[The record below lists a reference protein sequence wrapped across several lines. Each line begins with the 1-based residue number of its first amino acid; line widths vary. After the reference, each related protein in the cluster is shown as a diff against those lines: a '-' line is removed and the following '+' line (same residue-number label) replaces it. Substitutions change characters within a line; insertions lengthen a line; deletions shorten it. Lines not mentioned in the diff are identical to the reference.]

1 MLIDKGLDSYVNKF
15 TLHMLPP
22 TTQEEIDRRDNIQ
35 SKVAIV
41 NDIMN
46 LLSDVEDPVIKT
58 KILKSLLSTI
68 ITDQEVIAL
77 LDEQIKKLEE
87 EGVTTEPEMDEEDE
101 MDFDMNMPSSSSSTS
116 SDFDMNLDSALG
128 LETEETPSEELPAGE
143 EELPTPE
150 DLGVDMT
157 DNTNEI

>member
-1 MLIDKGLDSYVNKF
+1 
-15 TLHMLPP
+15 MLPP

-116 SDFDMNLDSALG
+116 SSSSNDDVIDADFKDKAN
-128 LETEETPSEELPAGE
+128 
-143 EELPTPE
+143 
-150 DLGVDMT
+150 
-157 DNTNEI
+157 